1 VQLDGLGRVPFSN
14 IRRPKPIMDLNAGP
28 ALPPRTDADNDDEPA
43 PHTPLER
50 EPALAARI
58 MIEDAMCLLLDV
70 DDIDRLLASPQKP
83 QDTRSLQQRR
93 TLLLHGLVQSLRL
106 PDNPQVREV
115 PSTPPPPPI
124 RSAWCASAELAAR
137 SRRKGRTRRV

>member
-1 VQLDGLGRVPFSN
+1 VTPVTYVQLDGLGRVPFSN
-14 IRRPKPIMDLNAGP
+14 IRRPKPIMDLNA
-28 ALPPRTDADNDDEPA
+28 ALTPRADADNDGEPA

-70 DDIDRLLASPQKP
+70 DDIDRLLASPQTP

-115 PSTPPPPPI
+115 AGRPSTPPPPPM
-124 RSAWCASAELAAR
+124 RFAWCASA
-137 SRRKGRTRRV
+137 